1 MTDVAQC
8 VRCGA
13 EVAEG
18 LSAEGICPACLLKL
32 GLPGDHSDEAPTV
45 TGPGGAPPTGRHIES
60 RLTPGQTFGAYRVE
74 RLLGKG
80 GMGEVYE
87 AEELE
92 SGRRVALKLL
102 THGLDEVNRDRF
114 LREGRLAASIT
125 HPNTVYIFG
134 TDEIEG
140 IPVIAMELAAGG
152 TLKDKVKA
160 EGPLPPAEA
169 VDIVVQLIAGLE
181 AAADAGVLHRDIKPS
196 NCFVDRDGT
205 VKVGDFGL
213 SISTLARADTETQLT
228 TTGSVLGTPAFAS
241 PEQLRGD
248 ELDVRSDIYAVGATL
263 YYLLTGRAPFEETNL
278 LPLVSI
284 VAQEPPPSPLSFRKS
299 IPKGLAAL
307 VLRCLNKRPR
317 DRVGTYE
324 TLTAAL
330 EPYGSSAPSPAMLG
344 PRLVAGTFDF
354 ALLLSLLLVGPATLF
369 GLGRLAGSTTTL
381 SLLVLYFAI
390 SESVWGATIGKRLCG
405 LRVVGAEKQ
414 PPGFLRA
421 LLRAGVL
428 VIGIPLVVIVVVFL
442 TEQLQLGTLPAII
455 VDGLPSILFALWF
468 STARRKNGFAGIHE
482 LMTATRVVSPSS
494 LPHRPAAF
502 SLAPEERQRSPTGR
516 RVGAYDVLEGPDL
529 NESDLVIGYDDK
541 LRRNVWIRQAPVGSA
556 AVPSKRRDLG
566 RVTRLRWL
574 AGRRTADEAWDA
586 WEAQEGQPLLN
597 LRTGPV
603 GWHAVR
609 HWLQDLSTELHA
621 GLQDSTLPEL
631 ELDRVWIMQDGRAR
645 LLDWPA
651 PGHEGSGFSASPLR
665 AADLDSAQRFLHR
678 VARSALDGRP
688 CADEPGPVGQGTLP
702 LRAVTLLRSLRE
714 RTFQTSQSMVGSIAS
729 VMRGPAFVSR

>member
-13 EVAEG
+13 EVPDG
-18 LSAEGICPACLLKL
+18 LSAAGICPACLLKL
-32 GLPGDHSDEAPTV
+32 GLPSDPDEAPTV
-45 TGPGGAPPTGRHIES
+45 TGPVGAPTTDRHIES
-60 RLTPGQTFGAYRVE
+60 RLTPGQTFGPYRIE
-74 RLLGKG
+74 HLLGKG

-87 AEELE
+87 AEELD
-92 SGRRVALKLL
+92 SGRRIALKLL
-102 THGLDEVNRDRF
+102 THGLDEANRDRF
-114 LREGRLAASIT
+114 LREGRLAASVT

-160 EGPLPPAEA
+160 EGPLPAAEA
-169 VDIVVQLIAGLE
+169 VDVILQVIAGLE

-248 ELDVRSDIYAVGATL
+248 ELDIRSDIYAVGATL
-263 YYLLTGRAPFEETNL
+263 YYLLTGRAPFEEANL
-278 LPLVSI
+278 LRLVSM
-284 VAQEPPPSPLSFRKS
+284 VAQEPPPSPRALRKG

-324 TLTAAL
+324 ALTAAL
-330 EPYGSSAPSPAMLG
+330 EPYGSSAPSPTTLG
-344 PRLVAGTFDF
+344 PRFVAGVFDYSTFP
-354 ALLLSLLLVGPATLF
+354 LLVGTASLF
-369 GLGRLAGSTTTL
+369 LERLVAL
-381 SLLVLYFAI
+381 AAFFALLVLYFAI

-421 LLRAGVL
+421 LLRAGVFVLGILL
-428 VIGIPLVVIVVVFL
+428 VPIMEVLFVTPA
-442 TEQLQLGTLPAII
+442 EQLQPETLSAQI
-455 VDGLPSILFALWF
+455 VDFSPSILLALWF

-482 LMTATRVVSPSS
+482 LMTATRVVSRSS

-502 SLAPEERQRSPTGR
+502 SLAPEERQRPPTQR
-516 RVGAYDVLEGPDL
+516 RVGPYHVLEGPDL

-541 LRRNVWIRQAPVGSA
+541 LRRSVWIRRAPAGSA
-556 AVPSKRRDLG
+556 AVPSK
-566 RVTRLRWL
+566 
-574 AGRRTADEAWDA
+574 
-586 WEAQEGQPLLN
+586 
-597 LRTGPV
+597 
-603 GWHAVR
+603 
-609 HWLQDLSTELHA
+609 
-621 GLQDSTLPEL
+621 
-631 ELDRVWIMQDGRAR
+631 
-645 LLDWPA
+645 
-651 PGHEGSGFSASPLR
+651 
-665 AADLDSAQRFLHR
+665 
-678 VARSALDGRP
+678 
-688 CADEPGPVGQGTLP
+688 
-702 LRAVTLLRSLRE
+702 
-714 RTFQTSQSMVGSIAS
+714 
-729 VMRGPAFVSR
+729 